1 MNDDAAALYDQLQHR
16 AAALAAAGPRCRF
29 APSPSGPLHLGNAR
43 SSLLAWLHA
52 RLLGATLVMRMEDL
66 DRPRVKPGS
75 AEQVLHDLRR
85 LGLDWDEGP
94 DIGGPLGDY
103 TQSRRD
109 PLYQV
114 ALDRLD
120 ARGLVF
126 PCYCSRKDI
135 ENATRAPHGHTLTYP
150 GTCKE
155 LDAAGRKR
163 AQARRPERRPGYRL
177 KVSDQVVA
185 IEDAVL
191 GSLQQHL
198 RDEVGAFV
206 VRRADGLFA
215 YQLAVTV
222 DDALMGITDILRGED
237 LFVST
242 PRQVYLWSLLDYPA
256 PRFAHVPL
264 MCEPSGKKMSKRDG
278 SESIAAFFENGGSA
292 PQLVGVLA
300 ASVGLV
306 PAGSVLSADE
316 LLQELT
322 LARFFSALRQA
333 GQMSHLA

>member
-1 MNDDAAALYDQLQHR
+1 MNDAAALYDDLHHR

-66 DRPRVKPGS
+66 DLPRVKPGS
-75 AEQVLHDLRR
+75 AEQVLFDLRR

-94 DIGGPLGDY
+94 DVGGPLGDY

-114 ALDRLD
+114 ALDRLQ
-120 ARGLVF
+120 AHGLVF

-150 GTCKE
+150 GTCTD
-155 LDAAGRKR
+155 LDAAAREQ
-163 AQARRPERRPGYRL
+163 AQARHPDRRPGFRL
-177 KVSDQVVA
+177 KVPDRVVA

-191 GSLQQHL
+191 GALQQQL

-264 MCEPSGKKMSKRDG
+264 MREASGKKMSKRDG
-278 SESIAAFFENGGSA
+278 SESIASFFANGGTA
-292 PQLVGVLA
+292 PQLVGQLA
-300 ASVGLV
+300 ASVGLL
-306 PAGSVLSADE
+306 PAGSVCSAQE
-316 LLQELT
+316 LLQDLT
-322 LARFFSALRQA
+322 LARFFDALQRAASASNA
-333 GQMSHLA
+333 G